1 MTFIGGLLDHINDL
15 NWFGALDKSIVWLI
29 KWRIGGWMDGW
40 MDGRTH
46 GSTAGL
52 LAPRF
57 ASAD

>member
-40 MDGRTH
+40 MDGRM
-46 GSTAGL
+46 GPLQVYWL
-52 LAPRF
+52 LDLLRLIE
-57 ASAD
+57 